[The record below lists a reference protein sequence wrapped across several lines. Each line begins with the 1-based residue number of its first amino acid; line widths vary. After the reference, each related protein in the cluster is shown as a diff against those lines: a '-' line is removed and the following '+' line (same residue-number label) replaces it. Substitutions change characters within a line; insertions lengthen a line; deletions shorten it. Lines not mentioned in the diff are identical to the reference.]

1 MTYIVSK
8 GKLKGYRVVY
18 YLDDGSTADVKL
30 ADIKKCTHLTLKEI
44 KALSTLIREGGVKSN
59 SSSVTEVPAT
69 KTSSSSKTAA
79 MSTKPTAKSKGSV
92 ARSSKPAAK
101 SGGLGASLDA
111 MISQATTESS
121 TSLASTQQKVS
132 DPISLN
138 GAMTCPCAV
147 DSSSL
152 CMQILCRTCL
162 DKLPTGKRKRGDTD
176 RLPVQMASKANE
188 SSKFKCDENTHKYR
202 STYEAVDAKYV
213 TSPWAK
219 DQPNL
224 PDKCAHCG
232 AVFF

>member
-1 MTYIVSK
+1 MN
-8 GKLKGYRVVY
+8 
-18 YLDDGSTADVKL
+18 
-30 ADIKKCTHLTLKEI
+30 EI
-44 KALSTLIREGGVKSN
+44 KALSTLIHEGGVKSN
-59 SSSVTEVPAT
+59 GSSVTEVPAT

-79 MSTKPTAKSKGSV
+79 MSTKPTAKSGGPI

-111 MISQATTESS
+111 MISKADTESS
-121 TSLASTQQKVS
+121 TSLASTQKKVS
-132 DPISLN
+132 DPISLD

-147 DSSSL
+147 DSLSL

-162 DKLPTGKRKRGDTD
+162 DKLPTGKRAAAKRKRDDGDNNKN

-188 SSKFKCDENTHKYR
+188 SSKFKCDENTHKYS

-224 PDKCAHCG
+224 PDKCADCG
-232 AVFF
+232 ALFF